1 MTNDEQTL
9 DITFEPHTKQAL
21 AWQYLTD
28 NITTE
33 IGYGGA
39 AAGGKSWLAV
49 IFIIIMCVAYP
60 GIAIGLGRKELV
72 TLKKT
77 TLVTLFKAFK
87 LYGIRKGKHFKY
99 NQQENTIT
107 FFNDSK
113 VYLLDMAYSPQ
124 DPLFTRFG
132 GLELTFLIVDESN
145 ENEYQAIQILKT
157 RIGRCLN
164 DFYKLKP
171 KTLETFNPSKG
182 HVNERFWEPYKKG
195 TLPDYRKFIQ
205 ALPSDNP
212 HTPKDYI
219 EELEKADEI
228 TRQRLL
234 FGNFDYDDE
243 LLKFFTWTKILE
255 IYSNSWVAEGKGYIT
270 ADVAEFGA
278 DLIVI
283 IRWSGFRIKEIIVK
297 NKQKVEGTAKDI
309 LLLAQT
315 HMIPRS
321 HICVDD
327 DGLGKGVTTHISGC
341 VAFHNGSKPLND
353 ERYEDLQTQCLDYMS
368 KEVDNNN
375 VYIEDGVIRSD
386 SIKERINKELYVNT
400 RKDADKDG
408 KIKAQPKEVIKKLL
422 GGKSPDYRDALLMR
436 WYWEAEKV
444 KTNVNTSLIRTL
456 TKTNIR
462 KF

>member
-1 MTNDEQTL
+1 MTQEAV
-9 DITFEPHTKQAL
+9 DITFEPHQKQAL

-28 NITTE
+28 KTTTE

-87 LYGIRKGKHFKY
+87 LYGIKKGKHFKY

-113 VYLLDMAYSPQ
+113 IYLLDMAYSPQ

-164 DFYKLKP
+164 DVYGLKP

-182 HVNERFWEPYKKG
+182 HVNERYWEPYKKD
-195 TLPDYRKFIQ
+195 TLPPYRKFIQ

-243 LLKFFTWTKILE
+243 LLKFFAWTKILE
-255 IYSNSWVAEGKGYIT
+255 IYSNSWVPEGKGYIT

-283 IRWSGFRIKEIIVK
+283 VRWLGFRVKELIIKS
-297 NKQKVEGTAKDI
+297 KQDVEDTAKDI
-309 LLLAQT
+309 KLLAEM
-315 HMIPRS
+315 HGIPRS

-327 DGLGKGVTTHISGC
+327 DGLGKGVTTHIPGC
-341 VAFHNGSKPLND
+341 VAFHNGSKALND
-353 ERYEDLQTQCLDYMS
+353 ERYDNLQVQCLAYMA
-368 KEVDNNN
+368 KDVNDNN
-375 VYIEDGVIRSD
+375 VYIEEGVIKSD
-386 SIKERINKELYVNT
+386 AIKERINKELYVNT

-408 KIKAQPKEVIKKLL
+408 KIKMEPKEVIKKLL
-422 GGKSPDYRDALLMR
+422 GGKSSDFRDALLMR
-436 WYWEAEKV
+436 WYFEADKV
-444 KTNVNTSLIRTL
+444 KSNVNMAVAKTL